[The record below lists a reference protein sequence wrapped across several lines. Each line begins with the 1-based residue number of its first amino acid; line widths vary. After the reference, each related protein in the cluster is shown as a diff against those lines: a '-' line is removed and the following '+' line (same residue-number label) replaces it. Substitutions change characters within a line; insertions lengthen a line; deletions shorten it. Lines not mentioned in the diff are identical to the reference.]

1 MYIIA
6 GKLKGKK
13 LASCK
18 TDSIRPAMALV
29 RKSIFDTLQDFVK
42 DSNVLDLCAGSGVLG
57 IEALSRNAKEL
68 TLIDSDRESI
78 RLIRKNLELCN
89 LNARV
94 IHGNLPKS
102 LNKLKDKKFDLIFLD
117 PPYGNSSFIE
127 ETLSKIH
134 TNEMLAK
141 EGLILIE
148 SELKSDYKL
157 PEGMK
162 VYKEK
167 RFGNT
172 KITFIT
178 LSLRG
183 SSKS

>member
-1 MYIIA
+1 MYIIG

-13 LASCK
+13 LAACK
-18 TDSIRPAMALV
+18 TGSIRPAMALV
-29 RKSIFDTLQDFVK
+29 RKSIFDTLQNFTQDA
-42 DSNVLDLCAGSGVLG
+42 NVLDLCAGSGVLG
-57 IEALSRNAKEL
+57 IESVSRGAKQL

-78 RLIRKNLELCN
+78 RLIKKNLELCK
-89 LNARV
+89 LTAKV
-94 IHGNLPKS
+94 IHGHLPKS
-102 LNKLKDKKFDLIFLD
+102 LNKLKDEKFDLIFLD

-127 ETLSKIH
+127 ETLSKIY
-134 TNEMLAK
+134 TNEILAT

-167 RFGNT
+167 RFGNM

-178 LSLRG
+178 LSLV
-183 SSKS
+183 

>member
-1 MYIIA
+1 MYIIG

-13 LASCK
+13 LAACK
-18 TDSIRPAMALV
+18 TGSIRPAMALV

-102 LNKLKDKKFDLIFLD
+102 LNKVKDKKFDLIFLD
-117 PPYGNSSFIE
+117 PPYGNSFFIE
-127 ETLSKIH
+127 ETLSKIY
-134 TNEMLAK
+134 TNKMLAK

-157 PEGMK
+157 PEGLK

-178 LSLRG
+178 LSLV
-183 SSKS
+183 